1 MEQLKM
7 DHGVDLMI
15 LVKVIIFVIIAG
27 ILVYF
32 SRASLTNPK
41 SHGFYRFFAWID
53 IAALIVIN
61 SDMWFANPLAINQV
75 ISWILLMISIVLV
88 IEGISLLQTI
98 GKPSQSRMDNSLLGM
113 EKTTRLVV
121 VGLYKYIRHPLY
133 SSLLFLGWGVFF
145 KSITIFSTIL
155 VILATTGLVLTARK
169 EELENTAYFGDEY
182 QEYMKKTRMFI
193 PYIL

>member
-1 MEQLKM
+1 MSPR
-7 DHGVDLMI
+7 VDLMI
-15 LVKVIIFVIIAG
+15 LLKITIFVIVAG
-27 ILVYF
+27 ILVYI

-61 SDMWFANPLAINQV
+61 SDAWFANPLALHQI
-75 ISWILLMISIVLV
+75 ISWILLIISIVLV

-98 GKPSQSRMDNSLLGM
+98 GKPDKSRYDNTLLGM

-145 KSITIFSTIL
+145 KSISIISAIL
-155 VILATTGLVLTARK
+155 IILATTGLILTARK
-169 EELENTAYFGDEY
+169 EERENIAYFGGEY

-193 PYIL
+193 PYLL